1 MTTIDLET
9 MEIHHTQGDTFER
22 PLRMFVEDNEGTMT
36 PYVPAE
42 GDVIRI
48 AIKSAYTDPEP
59 LILKEI
65 SHDPMIVRIEAEET
79 KLLQAR
85 KKPYV
90 YDIQLTTPAG
100 IVQTFMAKKLWYST
114 EEVD

>member
-1 MTTIDLET
+1 MSAYVDPET
-9 MEIHHTQGDTFER
+9 MAITCTQGDTFET
-22 PLRMFVEDNEGTMT
+22 PLHIFLDEEQTQ
-36 PYVPAE
+36 PFVPAA

-59 LILKEI
+59 LVLKEI
-65 SHDPMIVRIEAEET
+65 NHDPMIVRIEAEET

-100 IVQTFMAKKLWYST
+100 IVQTFMDKKLWYST